1 MKHRSSHLRL
11 LAVSSAIMAGTLVLA
26 GCGRSDAPAATESA
40 KAAIDD
46 APATGEI
53 NVWAFGAEGAALEK
67 IAADFEAENPDAD
80 VVITPVPNDELP
92 RKVDTALAS
101 GNVPDILQPSTALPT
116 YVNTGGL
123 ATVPDGVFDEADF
136 FPGAVE
142 AGQIDGSQYAVPW
155 YVNVQSLFYRSD
167 MAEAAGIDTPSDWT
181 DVAEF
186 SEAMKGQGAEYG
198 FFANSGPTNAWNVIL
213 PQIYQAGG
221 SVVDGDA
228 FALDSPE
235 VVEALTIY
243 QELFSSGAVDPNFV
257 PTQTGESEVALAE
270 GRLGAFVSGSFSFNI
285 LDQSAEAGQLDL
297 EDVGIAPIPG
307 IDGESISYLGGSGL
321 SVFEDAPNPDGAWKF
336 VRYLTQPEVQAKFYE
351 ESGTLPARVEAWD
364 LEPFASDS
372 LLSVFRDALGN
383 ARATPAIPTW
393 LEIRQVISEV
403 GEQLAR
409 QTIDPETGAT
419 EMQSRAESIGVG

>member
-1 MKHRSSHLRL
+1 MKRHSPHIRL
-11 LAVSSAIMAGTLVLA
+11 LAASSLIVSGALVLA
-26 GCGRSDAPAATESA
+26 GCGRTDSPETAQSA
-40 KAAIDD
+40 GAEIDD

-67 IAADFEAENPDAD
+67 IAADFEADNPDAD

-155 YVNVQSLFYRSD
+155 YVNVQSLFYRTD
-167 MAEAAGIDTPSDWT
+167 MAEAAGIDAPSDWE
-181 DVAEF
+181 DVPEF
-186 SEAMKGQGAEYG
+186 SDAMKGQGAEYG
-198 FFANSGPTNAWNVIL
+198 FFANSSPTNAWNPIL
-213 PQIYQAGG
+213 SMIYQTGG
-221 SVVDGDA
+221 SVVDGDD

-235 VVEALTIY
+235 AVDALTAY
-243 QELFSSGAVDPNFV
+243 QKLFSSGAIDLNFI
-257 PTQTGESEVALAE
+257 PTQSGESEVALAE

-285 LDQSAEAGQLDL
+285 LDQSAEAGQVDLDHI
-297 EDVGIAPIPG
+297 GIAPIPG
-307 IDGESISYLGGSGL
+307 VDGESISYLGGSGL
-321 SVFEDAPNPDGAWKF
+321 SVFEEAPNPDGAWKF
-336 VRYLTQPEVQAKFYE
+336 VRYLSQPEVQAKFYE
-351 ESGTLPARVEAWD
+351 ESGTLPAQVDAWD
-364 LEPFASDS
+364 LEPFATDP
-372 LLSVFRDALGN
+372 LLSVFREALTT

-393 LEIRQVISEV
+393 LEIRQVISET

-409 QTIDPETGAT
+409 QTLDPEAGAAD
-419 EMQSRAESIGVG
+419 MQSRAESIGVG